1 MSPFLTFLYS
11 KIKQYVPILIMG
23 FVIVFLGIIAYTAYQ
38 KQIKNQELKKFKD
51 VANSTPNGREIA
63 IYFFFANWCPHCKIA
78 KPEWAA
84 FKDNYHQKIIN
95 GSRIECIEIDC
106 SDDSVGSVKAIIEK
120 YEVNSFPT
128 IKATVDAGDGK
139 QNVVEYDAKVK
150 KENLEKFVQS
160 ISQ

>member
-1 MSPFLTFLYS
+1 MTPFLSFLYS
-11 KIKQYVPILIMG
+11 KIKQYVPIMIMA
-23 FVIVFLGIIAYTAYQ
+23 FVIVFFGIIGYTAYQ

-51 VANSTPNGREIA
+51 VANADPNGREIT

-84 FKDNYHQKIIN
+84 FKDNYHKKMIN

-106 SDDSVGSVKAIIEK
+106 TDDSVGSVKATIEK

-128 IKATVDAGDGK
+128 IKATLIGGDGK
-139 QNVVEYDAKVK
+139 ENVVEYDAKVK